1 MRGTWRPVR
10 CGLTLITALA
20 CVALPAGLGAAGPAA
35 GAVGGGS
42 GPAAGGTRPA
52 AGGGARLWL
61 SQYSGPGSSGCN
73 AARSAVVSPGGGTV
87 YVTGGSM
94 SGDFPS
100 DYDYA
105 TIAYSAVTGRPLW
118 ASRYRGPGNGDDIA
132 AAAAVSPDRATVFVT
147 GSSLG
152 ATSGNDY
159 ATVAYNAATGAQLW
173 VSRYNGP
180 GNGDDHAVAVAV
192 SPDGGTVF
200 VTGSSTGVRS
210 GHDYATVAYNAA
222 TGAQLWVRRYNG
234 PGNGYDE
241 ARAVAVSPGGGT
253 VFMTGGS
260 YTTAAATGRDFVT
273 IAYNARTGAR
283 RWLSRYNG
291 PANQGDTAHGLAVA
305 PGGREVFVTG
315 PSHGRRS
322 GVDYATVAY
331 NAATG
336 AQLWARRYNGSGN
349 STDEPESVAVSPG
362 GRQVY
367 VTGHS
372 QGARSRQDYATVAY
386 RATTGRQ
393 LWVSRYN
400 GPANLDDFASSV
412 AAGPGGREV
421 FVTGFSDGA
430 TSGTDYATVAYRA
443 ADGARLWA
451 ARYNG
456 TGNSQDFATSVA
468 AGPGGAV
475 FVTGGSDSGQCYDYA
490 TIAYKN

>member
-35 GAVGGGS
+35 GSVVGARGTAV
-42 GPAAGGTRPA
+42 
-52 AGGGARLWL
+52 GGARLWL
-61 SQYSGPGSSGCN
+61 SLYSGPGSSGCS
-73 AARSAVVSPGGGTV
+73 AAGSAVVGPGGGTV

-105 TIAYSAVTGRPLW
+105 TVAYSAATGRPRW

-132 AAAAVSPDRATVFVT
+132 AAAAISPDGATVFVT

-152 ATSGNDY
+152 TTSGNDY

-173 VSRYNGP
+173 ASRYNGP

-200 VTGSSTGVRS
+200 VTGSSTGARS
-210 GHDYATVAYNAA
+210 GHDYATVAYDAA
-222 TGAQLWVRRYNG
+222 TGAQLWVRRYSG
-234 PGNGYDE
+234 PGNSYDE

-260 YTTAAATGRDFVT
+260 NRTGTATGRDFVT

-283 RWLSRYNG
+283 QWLSRYNG

-305 PGGREVFVTG
+305 PDGHEVFVTG

-336 AQLWARRYNGSGN
+336 AQLWARRYNGPGN

-386 RATTGRQ
+386 GATTGRP

-412 AAGPGGREV
+412 APGPGGREV

-456 TGNSQDFATSVA
+456 TGNNQDFATSVA
-468 AGPGGAV
+468 TGPRGAV
-475 FVTGGSDSGQCYDYA
+475 FVTGGSDSGQCYNYA
-490 TIAYKN
+490 TIAYKG